1 MVLRNKFNLE
11 EQIFVVRVKDQELNL
26 ELENLSVERV
36 VVLDSKQFDKDH
48 L

>member
-11 EQIFVVRVKDQELNL
+11 EQIFVVRVKDQELSL

-36 VVLDSKQFDKDH
+36 VVLDSKQFDKDQ